1 MQKRL
6 ALFVIPAA
14 LVLFSC
20 APAFAQVR
28 IGVDLG
34 AVRIRIA
41 PEAPPRPR
49 WERRMA
55 RPGPNHIWIQ
65 GYWDRQGDRWAWA
78 PGRWEEP
85 PQRGSYWVKPVYRG
99 EGGAYRYE
107 PGRWS
112 HQRMEEGEDY
122 SRWREERGRGRDQR
136 KGRNS
141 GHDNGHDRGHD
152 RGHEQDGHR
161 GDR

>member
-1 MQKRL
+1 MQKSLVKLAIPAVL
-6 ALFVIPAA
+6 ALFT
-14 LVLFSC
+14 S
-20 APAFAQVR
+20 APAFSQVR

-41 PEAPPRPR
+41 PDAPPRPR
-49 WERRMA
+49 YERRTP
-55 RPGPNHIWIQ
+55 RPGPNHVWIA
-65 GYWDRQGDRWAWA
+65 GYWDREGDSWGWA

-85 PQRGSYWVKPVYRG
+85 SQRGSTWIRPQYRR

-122 SRWREERGRGRDQR
+122 SRWRREHGRGSEGNRHEDRGRGHEDR
-136 KGRNS
+136 G
-141 GHDNGHDRGHD
+141 RGHD
-152 RGHEQDGHR
+152 ERHEH
-161 GDR
+161 